1 MLPSTTISL
10 MDSNDA
16 MNIKLLRSRTET
28 ERERDRE
35 IHNRAAIRKIIETS
49 TTMLDDEEKSSRASM
64 MIPLK

>member
-16 MNIKLLRSRTET
+16 MNIKLLRQEQKQ
-28 ERERDRE
+28 RERDRE

-64 MIPLK
+64 MISLK

>member
-16 MNIKLLRSRTET
+16 MNIKLLRSGTET

-35 IHNRAAIRKIIETS
+35 IHNRAAIRKIIETL

-64 MIPLK
+64 MISLK